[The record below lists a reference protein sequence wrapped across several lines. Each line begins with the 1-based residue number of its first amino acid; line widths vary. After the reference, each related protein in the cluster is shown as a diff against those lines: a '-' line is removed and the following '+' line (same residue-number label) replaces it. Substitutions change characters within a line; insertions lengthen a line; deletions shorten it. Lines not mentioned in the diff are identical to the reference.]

1 MLLALLIA
9 LALPAAVRSQDCPG
23 DTTIQHFTGGGST
36 VCPCFVP
43 GEEAGVVF
51 SPPAEWYP
59 IEILRIGVGW
69 GSVFGGSPTQLEQ
82 ALHIFEGGLPDPGAP
97 VFTLPGPQLNDGFI
111 NEFNIEPL
119 TGDKTVNSGPF
130 TVTLQ
135 FLNQSSGNPFAA
147 SVVHDGNGCQP
158 GKNVVKAIPGG
169 WSDACPLGV
178 TGDWVFTV
186 RIRCS
191 TQTGTTERTLVSA
204 PGLLYTQPN
213 PVTTSA
219 QIAFFLDQRE
229 HATVSIYDVRGR
241 RIATIADRP
250 FNAGTQIVH
259 WNARSGDRGTPAGVY
274 FVRLQAGTLASTSKV
289 IVQE

>member
-1 MLLALLIA
+1 
-9 LALPAAVRSQDCPG
+9 
-23 DTTIQHFTGGGST
+23 
-36 VCPCFVP
+36 
-43 GEEAGVVF
+43 
-51 SPPAEWYP
+51 
-59 IEILRIGVGW
+59 
-69 GSVFGGSPTQLEQ
+69 
-82 ALHIFEGGLPDPGAP
+82 
-97 VFTLPGPQLNDGFI
+97 
-111 NEFNIEPL
+111 
-119 TGDKTVNSGPF
+119 
-130 TVTLQ
+130 
-135 FLNQSSGNPFAA
+135 
-147 SVVHDGNGCQP
+147 
-158 GKNVVKAIPGG
+158 
-169 WSDACPLGV
+169 
-178 TGDWVFTV
+178 VFTV